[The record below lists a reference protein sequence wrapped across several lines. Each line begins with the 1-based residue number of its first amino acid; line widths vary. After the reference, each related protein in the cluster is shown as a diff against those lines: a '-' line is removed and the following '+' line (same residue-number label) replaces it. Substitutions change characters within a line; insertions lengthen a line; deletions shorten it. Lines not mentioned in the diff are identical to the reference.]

1 VIRSESL
8 SPYSGTQYGAQL
20 LGNGYTHVIT
30 LYLPSAANGNT
41 WISDQYEARIL
52 EAVKRWQPELVVSAE
67 IDLDNFPTLR
77 EALGPKL
84 RTVKPLGILD
94 IARSSFERLH
104 KFLVTTGISDRKF
117 YLLYRPE
124 YGPLYDDVA
133 RDSGFKSLEPI
144 AVSTLG
150 ELKSA
155 LASIPRNDN
164 VAIINALTHV
174 EDIEFDYAVL
184 GPKVA
189 NMIRRTGLLD
199 LSVIDSAP
207 GAVSVRHSAAQI
219 NFESSTITAG
229 NVVLCVDPKRL
240 RALGLKEV
248 YVVGFK
254 DIDSITQ

>member
-1 VIRSESL
+1 M
-8 SPYSGTQYGAQL
+8 
-20 LGNGYTHVIT
+20 IT
-30 LYLPSAANGNT
+30 LYLPSAANGNQ

-52 EAVKRWQPELVVSAE
+52 EAVRRWQPELVVSAE
-67 IDLDNFPTLR
+67 IDLEKFTTLGQ
-77 EALGPKL
+77 ALGPKL
-84 RTVKPLGILD
+84 RTVKPLGILSV
-94 IARSSFERLH
+94 AKSSFTHLH
-104 KFLVTTGISDRKF
+104 KFLVKTGISDRKF

-133 RDSGFKSLEPI
+133 RDAGFKSLEPI

-150 ELKSA
+150 ELKAA

-174 EDIEFDYAVL
+174 EDIEFDYAML
-184 GPKVA
+184 GPNVA
-189 NMIRRTGLLD
+189 KLIRRTGLLD

-207 GAVSVRHSAAQI
+207 AAISVRHSAAQI
-219 NFESSTITAG
+219 NFDEGTITAG

-248 YVVGFK
+248 YVVGFE